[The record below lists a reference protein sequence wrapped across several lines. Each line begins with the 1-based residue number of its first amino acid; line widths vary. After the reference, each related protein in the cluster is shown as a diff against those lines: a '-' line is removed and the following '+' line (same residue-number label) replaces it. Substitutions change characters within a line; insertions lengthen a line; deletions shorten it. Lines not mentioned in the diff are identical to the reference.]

1 MSNYL
6 IELSV
11 IHVALILGYW
21 LFLRN
26 ERQYTKMRFYLI
38 ASALLAL
45 CIPLLKL
52 PKLFFR
58 SNEPMEALIVE
69 VPMDVMPITATAEV
83 GWSLDILLWM
93 PIAISL
99 LFLIR
104 FLGSVLYLIHLERTS
119 SYVKFNDLYIRRVR
133 NRKGS
138 FTFFNWIF
146 VSDEINL
153 EHPDN
158 ATIVKHEQAHVSL
171 RHTYDLVFF
180 ELFKVCFWWLPTTWF
195 SIREI
200 KKIHEYQ
207 ADAQALKTCTIDH
220 YSSILINSALKSNG
234 LSLVNSF
241 HDGSILK
248 RLQAMKQQAKN
259 VSPWKLG
266 ALSTLCTLLL
276 ILFACTEEKR
286 DETSLSPDTAK
297 HEGEIFTVVEELP
310 GFEGGMD
317 AFYQYVA
324 KEIRYPLQE
333 RQMGVE
339 GRVDVQFV
347 VEKDGSLSD
356 IKVIKGIGPGCDDEA
371 VRVMENAPLF
381 KPGTQ
386 RGMPVRVRMV
396 VPIVFQLNKGVVN
409 KDNSTQGII
418 WVEEVRQKSSKLKVD
433 VRFAGGEWV
442 GTVRDPEGEVLPG
455 AHVIVVGTTTGA
467 ITTLD
472 GFFRVKANESDFLFV
487 SFVGY
492 ESVRVGYESVKSEAT
507 GGVKSGSAEG
517 C

>member
-11 IHVALILGYW
+11 IHVVLILGYW

-26 ERQYTKMRFYLI
+26 ERQYAKMRFYLI
-38 ASALLAL
+38 GSALLAL
-45 CIPLLKL
+45 CTPVLKL

-58 SNEPMEALIVE
+58 ADEPMEALLIQ
-69 VPMDVMPITATAEV
+69 VPMEVTPITAIGEPV
-83 GWSLDILLWM
+83 WSLDILIWI
-93 PIAISL
+93 PIAISAFFL
-99 LFLIR
+99 LR
-104 FLGSVLYLIHLERTS
+104 FFYGIIQLVHLEQTS
-119 SYVKFNDLYIRRVR
+119 SYLKFNDLYIRKVR
-133 NRKGS
+133 TMKGS

-146 VSDEINL
+146 VSDQIELDN
-153 EHPDN
+153 PDN
-158 ATIVKHEQAHVSL
+158 ATIIRHEQAHVAL
-171 RHTYDLVFF
+171 KHTYDLVFF
-180 ELFKVCFWWLPTTWF
+180 ELFKVCFWWLPSTWY

-200 KKIHEYQ
+200 KNIHEYQ
-207 ADAQALKTCTIDH
+207 ADAQALKTCTIEH
-220 YSSILINSALKSNG
+220 YSSILISSALKSG
-234 LSLVNSF
+234 GMSLVNSF
-241 HDGSILK
+241 HDGLILK
-248 RLQAMKQQAKN
+248 RLQAMKLQAKN

-266 ALSTLCTLLL
+266 ALFTLCTFLL
-276 ILFACTEEKR
+276 IQFACTEEKR
-286 DETSLSPDTAK
+286 DETSLGLNAAK
-297 HEGEIFTVVEELP
+297 VEGEIFTVVEELP

-324 KEIRYPLQE
+324 KEIRYPLQA

-381 KPGTQ
+381 KPGSQ

-396 VPIVFQLNKGVVN
+396 VPIVFQLNKGAVN
-409 KDNSTQGII
+409 TDNSTQGII
-418 WVEEVRQKSSKLKVD
+418 WVEEVKQKSSKLRVD
-433 VRFAGGEWV
+433 VRYGAGEWE

-455 AHVIVVGTTTGA
+455 AHVMVVGTTTGA
-467 ITTLD
+467 ITGLD
-472 GFFRVKANESDFLFV
+472 GSFRVKATESDFLYV

-492 ESVRVGYESVKSEAT
+492 ESVRLGT
-507 GGVKSGSAEG
+507 TDG